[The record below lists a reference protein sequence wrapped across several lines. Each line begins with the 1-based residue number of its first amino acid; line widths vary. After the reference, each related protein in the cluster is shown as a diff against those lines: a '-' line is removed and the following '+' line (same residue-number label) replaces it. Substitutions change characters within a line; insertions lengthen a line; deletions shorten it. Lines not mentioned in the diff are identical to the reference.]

1 MSRFLRHPPALLG
14 LGLLILLSLGAVLAG
29 PAEHWLGADAET
41 LDLASMLLPP
51 SLSHPLGTD
60 ELGRDM
66 LARLMRGG
74 QVSLLVGLLTAAAA
88 AIVGT
93 TVGLLAGSR
102 GGLADA
108 VLMRLTDGVIALP
121 LLPLLIVL
129 GALDPTKLGLPP
141 EMFRSETAGLVR
153 IVIIIALVGWTTVA
167 RLVRSATLSLKQ
179 QDFIRAAQALGVPP
193 GRLMLRHLLPNVASP
208 VIVATSLS
216 VGNIIL
222 LESALSFL
230 GLGVQP
236 PMASWGNMLTGAL
249 QQLFTAPML
258 AVWPGGLIFLTVLAF
273 NLLGDGLQEAL
284 DPRGRS

>member
-1 MSRFLRHPPALLG
+1 MSRLLRHRPAILGITLLLLLG
-14 LGLLILLSLGAVLAG
+14 LGALLAAPV
-29 PAEHWLGADAET
+29 ENWLGTDSET
-41 LDLASMLLPP
+41 LDLMSMLLPP

-66 LARLMRGG
+66 LARLLRGG

-88 AIVGT
+88 AVLGT
-93 TVGLLAGSR
+93 LIGLTAGLR
-102 GGLADA
+102 GGWTDA
-108 VLMRLTDGVIALP
+108 LLMRLTDGVIALP

-129 GALDPTKLGLPP
+129 GALDPAKLGLPP
-141 EMFRSETAGLVR
+141 DWFRSESAGLIR

-167 RLVRSATLSLKQ
+167 RLVRAATRSLMQ

-193 GRLMLRHLLPNVASP
+193 RRMMLRHLLPNVATP
-208 VIVATSLS
+208 IIVATSLS

-258 AVWPGGLIFLTVLAF
+258 AVWPGSLIFLTVLSF

-284 DPRGRS
+284 DPRGQ

>member
-1 MSRFLRHPPALLG
+1 MSRLLRHRPAILGITLLLLLG
-14 LGLLILLSLGAVLAG
+14 LGALLAAPV
-29 PAEHWLGADAET
+29 ENWLGTDSET
-41 LDLASMLLPP
+41 LDLMSMLLPP

-66 LARLMRGG
+66 LARLLRGG

-88 AIVGT
+88 AVLGT
-93 TVGLLAGSR
+93 LIGLTAGLR
-102 GGLADA
+102 GGWTDA
-108 VLMRLTDGVIALP
+108 LLMRLTDGVIALP

-129 GALDPTKLGLPP
+129 GALDPAKLGLPP
-141 EMFRSETAGLVR
+141 EWFRSESAGLIR

-167 RLVRSATLSLKQ
+167 RLVRAATRSLMQ

-193 GRLMLRHLLPNVASP
+193 RRMMLRHLLPNVATP
-208 VIVATSLS
+208 IIVATSLS

-258 AVWPGGLIFLTVLAF
+258 AVWPGSLIFLTVLSF

-284 DPRGRS
+284 DPRGQ

>member
-1 MSRFLRHPPALLG
+1 MSRLLRHRPAILGITLLLLLG
-14 LGLLILLSLGAVLAG
+14 LGALLAAPV
-29 PAEHWLGADAET
+29 ENWLGTDSET
-41 LDLASMLLPP
+41 LDLMSMLLPP

-66 LARLMRGG
+66 LARLLRGG

-88 AIVGT
+88 AVLGT
-93 TVGLLAGSR
+93 LIGLTAGLR
-102 GGLADA
+102 GGWTDA
-108 VLMRLTDGVIALP
+108 LLMRLTDGVIALP

-129 GALDPTKLGLPP
+129 GALDPAKLGLPP
-141 EMFRSETAGLVR
+141 EWFRSESAGLIR

-167 RLVRSATLSLKQ
+167 RLVRAATRSLMQ

-193 GRLMLRHLLPNVASP
+193 GRMMLRHLLPNVATP
-208 VIVATSLS
+208 IIVATSLS

-258 AVWPGGLIFLTVLAF
+258 AVWPGSLIFLTVLSF

-284 DPRGRS
+284 DPRGQ